1 MHACGHDAHAAI
13 GLGTAEVLWQMRK
26 QLHGTIKLIFQPG
39 EEGVKGA
46 RAIVEHG
53 HLDDVDYFVGTHVAP
68 TKGPDDG
75 DVTPG
80 TWGSLATSKYDAF
93 FYGQAAH
100 AGGFPEKGASAI
112 VAAANAVLNLT
123 AIPRHSEGITRVNVG
138 KIQGGTGRNVVPDY
152 AMIQFEVRGHTTKIN
167 RYMDEQ
173 ARQICEGAAKMAGCR
188 CEMVLQGSAES
199 QHSDEDFLEEIAQIV
214 ERTLPHLRVS
224 SCKNAQNW
232 GSEDISLMMNRVQEH
247 GGKATYMRS
256 MTDMASAQHT
266 ATFDFDEKVLVDGIA
281 TFSMIVCELLG

>member
-1 MHACGHDAHAAI
+1 MKLRSH
-13 GLGTAEVLWQMRK
+13 
-26 QLHGTIKLIFQPG
+26 LHGTIKLIFQPG

-46 RAIVEHG
+46 RAIVAHG
-53 HLDDVDYFVGTHVAP
+53 HLDDVDYFLGTHVAP

-80 TWGSLATSKYDAF
+80 TWGSLATSKYDAH

-100 AGGFPEKGASAI
+100 AGGFPEKGSSAI

-123 AIPRHSEGITRVNVG
+123 AIPRHSKGITRVNVG

-152 AMIQFEVRGHTTKIN
+152 AMIQFEVRGDTTEIN

-188 CEMVLQGSAES
+188 CDMVLQGSAES
-199 QHSDEDFLEEIAQIV
+199 QHSDEDFLEDIAGIV
-214 ERTLPHLRVS
+214 QRTLPHLRVS

-256 MTDMASAQHT
+256 MTDMASPQHT
-266 ATFDFDEKVLVDGIA
+266 NTFDIDEKVLVDGIE
-281 TFSMIVCELLG
+281 TFSMIVYELLA

>member
-1 MHACGHDAHAAI
+1 MYSLD
-13 GLGTAEVLWQMRK
+13 EVRAVDPEIAQ
-26 QLHGTIKLIFQPG
+26 
-39 EEGVKGA
+39 
-46 RAIVEHG
+46 AIV
-53 HLDDVDYFVGTHVAP
+53 
-68 TKGPDDG
+68 
-75 DVTPG
+75 
-80 TWGSLATSKYDAF
+80 
-93 FYGQAAH
+93 
-100 AGGFPEKGASAI
+100 
-112 VAAANAVLNLT
+112 
-123 AIPRHSEGITRVNVG
+123 
-138 KIQGGTGRNVVPDY
+138 
-152 AMIQFEVRGHTTKIN
+152 
-167 RYMDEQ
+167 DEQ